1 MGTSL
6 VNMHLLYKW
15 LLRVIL
21 KLFCWGWHLRLT
33 SGCVW
38 CSSGNA
44 DPSLFL
50 EMWLCDGL
58 YLTNNIWTT
67 VNNIHSVSV
76 WLCCNA
82 ERIIL
87 RCRWGK
93 SVPLKLLLRPLC
105 SNLAQSTAAKFHE
118 LYRQAL
124 NPFLWSW
131 SPTVIQAD
139 AIKKC
144 LFMRLLTSKT
154 FHQTNC
160 ASVTGLPPFLHVS
173 EILFPPRSYSST
185 NHSWLPDLL
194 SARTE
199 LI

>member
-1 MGTSL
+1 MYLSAAE
-6 VNMHLLYKW
+6 NSSQQNLLKTIVPRF
-15 LLRVIL
+15 LR
-21 KLFCWGWHLRLT
+21 KSWKPFFFCVYLEPYVKT
-33 SGCVW
+33 VQV
-38 CSSGNA
+38 
-44 DPSLFL
+44 PSWSFDIVS
-50 EMWLCDGL
+50 EMWLCDRL
-58 YLTNNIWTT
+58 WTT
-67 VNNIHSVSV
+67 LNNIHIVSV

-87 RCRWGK
+87 RRRWGR

-173 EILFPPRSYSST
+173 EILSPLEAILQQIILGYRIFY
-185 NHSWLPDLL
+185 LP
-194 SARTE
+194 E
-199 LI
+199 LN